1 MRYCIFSG
9 TFNPVH
15 NAHLGMAKNVLEEF
29 KFDEILF
36 IPAYMQPHKNLAYCK
51 RSAPHRMEM
60 LKLAL
65 MKYPKFKL
73 NTIEFDRKGLS
84 YTYITILELYK
95 RLPDIEGK
103 INFVIGTDAFL
114 NIYKWHDA
122 KNLVKLL
129 DFIVLIRDDE
139 ELELCKQLDDVRFR
153 VLQSDKMD
161 ISSTMVRNMVKE
173 GQDITSLVP
182 LEVKE
187 YIEKHRLYRE

>member
-1 MRYCIFSG
+1 MKYCIFSG
-9 TFNPVH
+9 TFNPIH
-15 NAHLGMAKNVLEEF
+15 NAHLGMAENVLKEF
-29 KFDEILF
+29 NFDEILF

-51 RSAPHRMEM
+51 RSAPHRLEM

-65 MKYPKFKL
+65 KHHPKFKL

-95 RLPDIEGK
+95 RLPDIDGK

-129 DFIVLIRDDE
+129 DFIVLIRDEE

-161 ISSTMVRNMVKE
+161 ISSTMVRNYVKE
-173 GQDITSLVP
+173 NKDISALVP
-182 LEVKE
+182 TEVRE
-187 YIEKHRLYRE
+187 YIEKHHLYRD